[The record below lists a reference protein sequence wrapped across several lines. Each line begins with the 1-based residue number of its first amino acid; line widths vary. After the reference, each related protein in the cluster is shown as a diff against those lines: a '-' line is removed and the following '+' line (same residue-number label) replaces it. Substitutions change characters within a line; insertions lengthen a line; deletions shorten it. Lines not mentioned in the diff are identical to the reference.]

1 MPLSRGLLDPGTEPL
16 SLMTSNDLISVIPFS
31 SWLQSFPASESFQ
44 TSQFFAS
51 DGQNIGVSA
60 SASGLSMNIQDWF
73 PLGWTGLISLKSK
86 GLSRVFSNTTV
97 QKHQFSSFQ
106 LSLWSNSHIHT
117 GLLEKPQFWLY
128 KTLSAM
134 FLLLNIWSGFVIA
147 FLPRQ
152 VSFNFMVAVNI
163 CSDFGVPGNK
173 VCHCFHCF
181 SPSICH

>member
-31 SWLQSFPASESFQ
+31 SWLQSFPASGSFPM
-44 TSQFFAS
+44 SWLFS
-51 DGQNIGVSA
+51 SGGQNIGTSA
-60 SASGLSMNIQDWF
+60 SASILPVNIQDWF

-128 KTLSAM
+128 RPLLAKWCLC
-134 FLLLNIWSGFVIA
+134 FLIDCSRFLIA
-147 FLPRQ
+147 FLPR
-152 VSFNFMVAVNI
+152 
-163 CSDFGVPGNK
+163 NK
-173 VCHCFHCF
+173 HLLI
-181 SPSICH
+181 SWL